1 MASPAFDKRDAASA
15 DLSAASAPVA
25 AGELPG
31 AAAATDR
38 LTIFRMLVITA
49 GIAVGLVVFSP
60 EVDPNDKA
68 PYNIDYFRALAVAP
82 LIGAC
87 LPAGF
92 FAFGLRR
99 RARSQ
104 LGPGGLLALAMT
116 CGVLLLLPPSIAE
129 NKNGMGETCLRV
141 TLPLM
146 SLWYLVALVA
156 AGQLNRETLTGGL
169 PWSERY
175 PLYLAIAWLPE
186 ACWLLWDIYEGAFS

>member
-1 MASPAFDKRDAASA
+1 MASPAFDNRASGPADSAANPFVASLAPADAATA
-15 DLSAASAPVA
+15 
-25 AGELPG
+25 
-31 AAAATDR
+31 DR